1 MAESR
6 CHNAVADKEQ
16 LEVRVGE
23 LVRDKKANEKK
34 LAQQQTRL
42 TKLTAELSEEKEVKG
57 SCTCG
62 CDYIV
67 GPVRR

>member
-6 CHNAVADKEQ
+6 CRNVVTDKEQ

-23 LVRDKKANEKK
+23 LVRDKKGNEKK

-42 TKLTAELSEEKEVKG
+42 TKITADLSEEKEVI
-57 SCTCG
+57 SA
-62 CDYIV
+62 IIN
-67 GPVRR
+67 